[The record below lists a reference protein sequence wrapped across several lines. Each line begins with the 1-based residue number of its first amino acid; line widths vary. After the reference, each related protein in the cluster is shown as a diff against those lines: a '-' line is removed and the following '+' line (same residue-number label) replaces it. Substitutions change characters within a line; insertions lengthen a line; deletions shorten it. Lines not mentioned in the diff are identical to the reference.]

1 MIAPRRPLPWLLV
14 LGLAACA
21 QGQSPGGM
29 AGAAGNCDPRFRVV
43 NASGL
48 PVERL
53 FFSPADLNA
62 WGADQLGDRMLPP
75 GRSLGFAAAN
85 PGAYDFRVIWTN
97 GQAAELRGVN
107 ICMASNIVITNGSL
121 NAS

>member
-1 MIAPRRPLPWLLV
+1 MPRRSLLPCILF
-14 LGLAACA
+14 LGLATCA
-21 QGQSPGGM
+21 PAQPPGD
-29 AGAAGNCDPRFRVV
+29 GAAASGGCDPRFRVV

-53 FFSPADLNA
+53 FFSPANLNA

-75 GRSLGFAAAN
+75 GRTLGFAAAN
-85 PGAYDFRVIWTN
+85 PGAYDFRVVWTN
-97 GQAAELRGVN
+97 GQAAELRAVN
-107 ICMASNIVITNGSL
+107 LCTASNIVITNGSL